1 MSPLESAKLRKQLNE
16 LLEADY
22 IQPSKAPYDVP
33 VFFQE
38 KQNGSLRMCVDYHV
52 LNKMTIKKKYHA
64 PLI

>member
-1 MSPLESAKLRKQLNE
+1 MSPLETDELRKQLNE

-33 VFFQE
+33 VYCQK
-38 KQNGSLRMCVDYHV
+38 KQDGSLRMCVDYHA